1 MSSGTKF
8 VTWISHIFFKL
19 HQGIYSYISETSYC
33 HQDFMFIGAILN
45 SILPALSS
53 LKAHISVHLYISAD
67 YTSEVG
73 KIIFPNDLE
82 TLTLQIS

>member
-1 MSSGTKF
+1 
-8 VTWISHIFFKL
+8 
-19 HQGIYSYISETSYC
+19 
-33 HQDFMFIGAILN
+33 MFIGAILN